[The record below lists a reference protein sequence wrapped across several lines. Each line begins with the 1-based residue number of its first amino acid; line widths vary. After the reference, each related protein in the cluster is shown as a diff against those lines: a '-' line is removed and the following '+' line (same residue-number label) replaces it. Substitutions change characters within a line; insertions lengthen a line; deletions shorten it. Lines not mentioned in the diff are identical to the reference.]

1 MAHLTLPPSTS
12 SVVVGDDE
20 TKMVDGEVKKNGEFI
35 ITKTDTVKISL
46 MIV

>member
-20 TKMVDGEVKKNGEFI
+20 TKMVDGEVKKMGN
-35 ITKTDTVKISL
+35 L
-46 MIV
+46 L